1 MFLHKAKRN
10 QITRS
15 FSFIGKYNFVERK
28 TLRFLNCPIKQFYL
42 EISLVNAF
50 ILNSQNYW
58 LDLGEQFYLGHGKFY
73 LGTWLGISHRLRWG
87 MMWWS
92 DIWSDLRH
100 QNTVISRQNI
110 PRTLEL
116 SLFYKQLYFY
126 RNNDINLKSTWIVTL
141 RIK

>member
-58 LDLGEQFYLGHGKFY
+58 LDLGEQFYLGHGNFS
-73 LGTWLGISHRLRWG
+73 LGRGSAYPIGWDEAWG
-87 MMWWS
+87 
-92 DIWSDLRH
+92 DGQTFD
-100 QNTVISRQNI
+100 
-110 PRTLEL
+110 RT
-116 SLFYKQLYFY
+116 
-126 RNNDINLKSTWIVTL
+126 
-141 RIK
+141 

>member
-50 ILNSQNYW
+50 ILNSQNY
-58 LDLGEQFYLGHGKFY
+58 
-73 LGTWLGISHRLRWG
+73 
-87 MMWWS
+87 
-92 DIWSDLRH
+92 
-100 QNTVISRQNI
+100 
-110 PRTLEL
+110 
-116 SLFYKQLYFY
+116 
-126 RNNDINLKSTWIVTL
+126 
-141 RIK
+141 